1 MTHPGPGPWQP
12 ENQPPNGPARPGP
25 GQEGYPS
32 SGPQQP
38 YGAPQQPYGG
48 QPPYGAPQQPY
59 GGPPPQGP
67 PFGGPPPQGPYGQ
80 FPPQGQPPKKKTGLV
95 VGSVVAVVA
104 VAAAATGTYFAF
116 GRGDVAAAGGETPAD
131 AATRLLTATG
141 SNDVVGL
148 FDTLVPVEAQLSR
161 DYLEATVSEMTRLE
175 IFEPG
180 TDPSSIEGWGTT
192 LEGLEFDESSEE
204 RINEDLVITQASAGT
219 LTMNSNLAELPL
231 TDSFVAAA
239 FPDGLPADETEQIDF
254 AELDE
259 PLRIATV
266 QVGDDWYPSL
276 FYTIADYGL
285 REEGLS
291 WPDTSVEAVGADS
304 PQAAVEDLVAAAM
317 AGDLEQVIA
326 LTPPDEMG
334 VLYDLGPLLLAE
346 MPAGTSPEVTVTD
359 LQTNT
364 RESNGGTVVVI
375 ESVSIEGT
383 QPGEQATIVID
394 GDCVDI
400 SVEGGQSDRMCMSD
414 LTGQMQA
421 EMGGELPPEAIA
433 FVERLMTNAL
443 DSGITTVEVD
453 GRWYVSP
460 IRTFGELFMLVMQ
473 SLEPGDIEMLIEA
486 AESTY

>member
-12 ENQPPNGPARPGP
+12 EQQPPNGPVHPGT
-25 GQEGYPS
+25 GAAGYPS
-32 SGPQQP
+32 PGPQQPYGGQQP

-48 QPPYGAPQQPY
+48 QPQHGGQPPY
-59 GGPPPQGP
+59 
-67 PFGGPPPQGPYGQ
+67 GGPPPQGPYGQ
-80 FPPQGQPPKKKTGLV
+80 LPPQGPPPKKKTGLV

-104 VAAAATGTYFAF
+104 VAGAAFGTWYAF
-116 GRGDVAAAGGETPAD
+116 GRGEVNAAGGETPTD

-148 FDTLVPVEAQLSR
+148 FDTLAPAEARLSR
-161 DYLEATVSEMTRLE
+161 DYLEATVGELTRLE

-192 LEGLEFDESSEE
+192 LEGLEFDTASEE

-219 LTMNSNLAELPL
+219 LTMNSDLADLPL

-239 FPDGLPADETEQIDF
+239 FPDGLPTGESEQIDF
-254 AELDE
+254 AQLEE

-266 QVGDDWYPSL
+266 QVDGDWYPSL

-285 REEGLS
+285 REEGMS

-304 PQAAVEDLVAAAM
+304 PQAAVEELVAAAM
-317 AGDLEQVIA
+317 AGDVERVIA
-326 LTPPDEMG
+326 MTPPDEMG

-346 MPAGTSPEVTVTD
+346 VPAGGMGAADITVTD
-359 LQTNT
+359 LQTST
-364 RESNGGTVVVI
+364 RESNGSTIVMI

-383 QPGEQATIVID
+383 RPGEQATIAIN

-400 SVEGGQSDRMCMSD
+400 SVEGGQVDQMCMSEI
-414 LTGQMQA
+414 TGQLQA
-421 EMGGELPPEAIA
+421 ELGGELPPEAIA
-433 FVERLMTNAL
+433 FVERLMTNVL
-443 DSGITTVEVD
+443 DSGAATVEVD

-460 IRTFGELFMLVMQ
+460 IRTFGELFMLVLE
-473 SLEPGDIEMLIEA
+473 STEPGDVTLLIESA
-486 AESTY
+486 SSTY